1 MRFSGDNETRWHLIA
16 DHEAPYE
23 QLTDIEKAKETDE

>member
-1 MRFSGDNETRWHLIA
+1 MREDAHLIA

-23 QLTDIEKAKETDE
+23 QLTANSLEKAKETDE

>member
-1 MRFSGDNETRWHLIA
+1 MREDAHLTA

-23 QLTDIEKAKETDE
+23 QLTVLEKAKETDE

>member
-1 MRFSGDNETRWHLIA
+1 MREDAHLTA

-23 QLTDIEKAKETDE
+23 QLKVSEKAKETDE

>member
-1 MRFSGDNETRWHLIA
+1 MRVDAHLTA

-23 QLTDIEKAKETDE
+23 QLTVSEKAKETDE